1 MCTAYRAN
9 FLITNMATT
18 VCISTFLGSAVGESA
33 TFTVGKDSSKAKNAI
48 NKFVEEF
55 NDAQDYVKSLV
66 SVTNDGENVTSGKFS
81 SNIEISRL
89 GSQLRKVVFG
99 NSTPHSESGTTSDGA
114 DLIINDNTGGTG
126 GTALANVKTQLQLGA
141 SNSGYVVK
149 VLKDT
154 TSDPSGEVKYYKFDG
169 TNWAVSTPA
178 FSSFRLSSL
187 GLDFGIGSDRLQV
200 KNSALLTEALEDE
213 PEKVQALFAEETVE
227 SAFDLNSNTNRK
239 YEGISYAV
247 DDFITSF
254 LSGDSGSGYKGAY
267 NTHIESIRSQN
278 KRLDERIEDYES
290 YIEQREKTL
299 SEGFMRMEEMQSKLN
314 TQLQTLQ
321 KFIQEI
327 MKASLLIILPL
338 LVLVFPHAENSSRK
352 RSWPELNLLFQLTC
366 IQWKDF
372 LLILIG

>member
-1 MCTAYRAN
+1 
-9 FLITNMATT
+9 
-18 VCISTFLGSAVGESA
+18 
-33 TFTVGKDSSKAKNAI
+33 
-48 NKFVEEF
+48 
-55 NDAQDYVKSLV
+55 LV

-126 GTALANVKTQLQLGA
+126 GTALANVKTQLQLG
-141 SNSGYVVK
+141 SNNSGYVVK

-154 TSDPSGEVKYYKFDG
+154 SSDPSGEVKYYKFDG

-213 PEKVQALFAEETVE
+213 PEKVQALFAEETVD
-227 SAFDLNSNTNRK
+227 SAFDLNSNSNRK
-239 YEGISYAV
+239 YEGTSYAV
-247 DDFITSF
+247 DNFITSF

-321 KFIQEI
+321 
-327 MKASLLIILPL
+327 
-338 LVLVFPHAENSSRK
+338 NSFKQS
-352 RSWPELNLLFQLTC
+352 
-366 IQWKDF
+366 
-372 LLILIG
+372 